1 MLNGYTTESEELPN
15 GWCNGSI
22 GSYCDVETANNAF
35 MFLELKV
42 CPPMSV
48 DKLLQCLLQ
57 IVEYRSIRSLHL
69 TMIDGDPRLQFLRLH
84 RSEGKKGEEC
94 KQRIGNPTRFMMSV
108 CHQQ

>member
-1 MLNGYTTESEELPN
+1 
-15 GWCNGSI
+15 
-22 GSYCDVETANNAF
+22 

-69 TMIDGDPRLQFLRLH
+69 TMIDGDPRLQFMSLH
-84 RSEGKKGEEC
+84 RTEGKKG
-94 KQRIGNPTRFMMSV
+94 
-108 CHQQ
+108 